1 MYPWKTYRC
10 ERWKRAPRARS
21 LFHIFSCVP
30 FWGHHGTSFA
40 VSPHCVKTIYLKRLR
55 TFSSNFACR
64 QASNVL
70 TREEMTLPSAH
81 SILTQH
87 GCAVRWQ
94 RSRPAVAQRN
104 GFRPSPLSA
113 FDSSSLCLL
122 VSLTL
127 WLLVSLTLWLLVSF
141 SLLLVCIMFLLYFCN
156 WLECVTAF
164 WRNRWQTRIRSFPV
178 ATWENAMSYH
188 RKHTAPCCCSPK
200 ASSIVSTKQTLTTHA
215 QAFASS
221 AHRAAIR
228 QKRFKK
234 EVLCLSIV

>member
-10 ERWKRAPRARS
+10 ERWIRARS
-21 LFHIFSCVP
+21 ARILFIFFYRLPFCV
-30 FWGHHGTSFA
+30 HHGTSFA

-113 FDSSSLCLL
+113 FDSSSLCPFLSFTL
-122 VSLTL
+122 CLFDSL
-127 WLLVSLTLWLLVSF
+127 SF
-141 SLLLVCIMFLLYFCN
+141 CLYFLFVWC
-156 WLECVTAF
+156 F
-164 WRNRWQTRIRSFPV
+164 YSIF
-178 ATWENAMSYH
+178 ATG
-188 RKHTAPCCCSPK
+188 
-200 ASSIVSTKQTLTTHA
+200 
-215 QAFASS
+215 
-221 AHRAAIR
+221 
-228 QKRFKK
+228 
-234 EVLCLSIV
+234 

>member
-1 MYPWKTYRC
+1 MYLWKTYRF
-10 ERWKRAPRARS
+10 ETWIRAQGARI
-21 LFHIFSCVP
+21 LFIFFCRLPFCV
-30 FWGHHGTSFA
+30 HYGTSFA

-113 FDSSSLCLL
+113 FDSSSLCPF

-127 WLLVSLTLWLLVSF
+127 WLFVSLSLSLVF
-141 SLLLVCIMFLLYFCN
+141 MMFLLYFCN

-164 WRNRWQTRIRSFPV
+164 WRNRWRTRIRSFLV

-188 RKHTAPCCCSPK
+188 K
-200 ASSIVSTKQTLTTHA
+200 
-215 QAFASS
+215 
-221 AHRAAIR
+221 
-228 QKRFKK
+228 
-234 EVLCLSIV
+234 

>member
-10 ERWKRAPRARS
+10 ERWTRARGARI
-21 LFHIFSCVP
+21 LFIFFYRLPFCV
-30 FWGHHGTSFA
+30 HHGTSFA

-113 FDSSSLCLL
+113 FDSSSLCPFVSLSL
-122 VSLTL
+122 RLFDSLTL
-127 WLLVSLTLWLLVSF
+127 CLLVLFLWCFYSIF
-141 SLLLVCIMFLLYFCN
+141 
-156 WLECVTAF
+156 
-164 WRNRWQTRIRSFPV
+164 
-178 ATWENAMSYH
+178 ATG
-188 RKHTAPCCCSPK
+188 
-200 ASSIVSTKQTLTTHA
+200 
-215 QAFASS
+215 
-221 AHRAAIR
+221 
-228 QKRFKK
+228 
-234 EVLCLSIV
+234 